1 MSKAKILNETGSLH
15 NTCSRLYKRCITPSA
30 HTHTLSWA
38 RASQTSGE
46 LGLQEHSLPVVHW
59 PRLHDAIMPAVIK
72 RNILENPGW
81 WVCHTVYHSVKCSFA
96 NYSTVSLCDISSE
109 RCQHQYTLNP
119 TPTPHTSPT
128 RITQYTP
135 YQPEM
140 SQGRLESLMNY
151 QTLISDLTG
160 LDIANASLLDEA
172 SAAAEAMALC
182 HRSGRYI
189 PMYPS

>member
-1 MSKAKILNETGSLH
+1 
-15 NTCSRLYKRCITPSA
+15 
-30 HTHTLSWA
+30 
-38 RASQTSGE
+38 
-46 LGLQEHSLPVVHW
+46 
-59 PRLHDAIMPAVIK
+59 MPAVIK

-81 WVCHTVYHSVKCSFA
+81 
-96 NYSTVSLCDISSE
+96 
-109 RCQHQYTLNP
+109 
-119 TPTPHTSPT
+119 
-128 RITQYTP
+128 ITQYTP

-182 HRSGRYI
+182 HRQCKWTETPLFLVDSRCHPQSIAVVRTRASHLGVEVVESDFRDFDFSSGQVCVIVRI
-189 PMYPS
+189 H

>member
-1 MSKAKILNETGSLH
+1 M
-15 NTCSRLYKRCITPSA
+15 
-30 HTHTLSWA
+30 
-38 RASQTSGE
+38 
-46 LGLQEHSLPVVHW
+46 
-59 PRLHDAIMPAVIK
+59 
-72 RNILENPGW
+72 
-81 WVCHTVYHSVKCSFA
+81 
-96 NYSTVSLCDISSE
+96 VSLLEQCCNNSVRAPLPII
-109 RCQHQYTLNP
+109 RLTLL
-119 TPTPHTSPT
+119 TPPHPHTPHP

-182 HRSGRYI
+182 HRLGR
-189 PMYPS
+189 STL